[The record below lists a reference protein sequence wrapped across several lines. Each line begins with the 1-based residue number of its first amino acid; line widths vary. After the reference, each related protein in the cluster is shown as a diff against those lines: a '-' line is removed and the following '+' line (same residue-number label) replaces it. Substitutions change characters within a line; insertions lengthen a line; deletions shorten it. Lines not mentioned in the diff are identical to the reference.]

1 MPLKRRHNLSQ
12 EEFGEWFDQQLEASS
27 NGCKLW
33 TRRKNEKGYGR
44 LRLRNG
50 KMGYANRVALERKL
64 NRPIRDGMCALH
76 SCDNP
81 SCCNPDHLREGT
93 NTENTSERQSKG
105 RQSKGESRS
114 LLFRGEKNGASKL
127 TEEHIRD
134 IIEQKGKVTQSCLA
148 IKHGICQA
156 TVSKIQMGLRWKHIP
171 REN

>member
-12 EEFGEWFDQQLEASS
+12 EEFEGWFDQQLEVRAD
-27 NGCKLW
+27 GCKIW

-44 LRLRNG
+44 LRLVNG
-50 KMGYANRVALERKL
+50 GMGYANRVALERKL
-64 NRPIRDGMCALH
+64 GRPIAPGMCALH

-93 NTENTSERQSKG
+93 NAENTQERQAKG

-127 TEEHIRD
+127 TEEHIRN
-134 IIEQKGKVTQSCLA
+134 IIEQKGRLTQSSLA
-148 IKHGICQA
+148 AKYGVSQS
-156 TVSKIQMGLRWKHIP
+156 TVSRIHLGLRWKHIP

>member
-1 MPLKRRHNLSQ
+1 MV
-12 EEFGEWFDQQLEASS
+12 WFDEQLETCE
-27 NGCKLW
+27 NGCRVW

-64 NRPIRDGMCALH
+64 SRPIGDGLCALH

-93 NTENTSERQSKG
+93 NAENMKERQTKG
-105 RQSKGESRS
+105 RQSRGEARS
-114 LLFRGEKNGASKL
+114 VLFRGEKNGASKL
-127 TEEHIRD
+127 TEEQIND
-134 IIEQKGKVTQSCLA
+134 IIERKGTVTQASLA
-148 IKHGICQA
+148 TKYGIYQS
-156 TVSKIQMGLRWKHIP
+156 TISKIQLGLRWKHIP